1 MSALAV
7 TDDLFFN
14 RAGMDRA
21 RVEGVVQDALHSAD
35 DGELYLEYAQSESL
49 GWDDGKLKSA
59 SFDTTQGFGLRSIA
73 GEATGYAHA
82 SNLSEEAIRRAAATV
97 RAVQAGHTGTLAEPP
112 AGTNRALY
120 IPDNPLHLVP
130 FEEKVKLL
138 ADIDA
143 YARAK
148 DERVRQVSCSISG
161 EWQAVQIMR
170 ADGVRVADLRPLV
183 RLNVSVVVAEGDRM
197 ETGGY
202 GGGGRVTYE
211 HYIQP
216 ETWRGFVD
224 EALRQALVNL
234 SSVPAPAGEMTV
246 VLGSGWPG
254 ILLHEAI
261 GHGLEGD
268 FNRKKTSAFS
278 GLLGQRIAAPGV
290 TIVDD
295 GTIENSRGSISVD
308 DEGTPGQCTTLIE
321 DGILVGFMQDRMNAR
336 LMGMRPTGNGRRQS
350 FAYNPMPRMT
360 NTVMRNGNH
369 TPDEIIASVK
379 KGIYAVNFGGGQ
391 VDITNGKFVFSA
403 SEAYLIED
411 GKLGPAVKGATLI
424 GNGPDSLTKVSMI
437 GNDCRLDPGVGTCGK
452 DGQGVPVGVGQ
463 PTLKL
468 EGLTVGGTAA

>member
-14 RAGMDRA
+14 RAGLDRP
-21 RVEGVVQDALHSAD
+21 RIEGVVAEALHGAD
-35 DGELYLEYAQSESL
+35 DGELYLEYSQSESL

-59 SFDTTQGFGLRSIA
+59 SFDTTQGFGLRSIV
-73 GEATGYAHA
+73 GEAAGFAHA
-82 SNLSEEAIRRAAATV
+82 STLSEDAIRRAAATV
-97 RAVQAGHTGTLAEPP
+97 TAVKSGHGGTLAEPP
-112 AGTNRALY
+112 QGTNRALY
-120 IPDNPLHLVP
+120 IPDNPLPLVP

-138 ADIDA
+138 AEIDA
-143 YARAK
+143 YARSR
-148 DERVRQVSCSISG
+148 DSRVRQVSCSISG
-161 EWQAVQIMR
+161 EWQAVQILR
-170 ADGVRVADLRPLV
+170 GDGVRVADLRPLV
-183 RLNVSVVVAEGDRM
+183 RLNVSVVVEENGRM
-197 ETGGY
+197 ETGGH

-211 HYIQP
+211 HYLKP
-216 ETWRGFVD
+216 ETWRSFVD

-234 SSVPAPAGEMTV
+234 GSVDAPAGEMTV
-246 VLGSGWPG
+246 VLGAGWPG

-268 FNRKKTSAFS
+268 FNRKKTSAFA
-278 GLLGQRIAAPGV
+278 GLMGQRIAAPGV

-295 GTIENSRGSISVD
+295 GTIENARGSISVD

-350 FAYNPMPRMT
+350 FAYHPMPRMT
-360 NTVMRNGNH
+360 NTVMRPGNH
-369 TPDEIIASVK
+369 APEEIIASVK
-379 KGIYAVNFGGGQ
+379 KGLYAKNFGGGQ

-424 GNGPDSLTKVSMI
+424 GNGPDSLTRVSMI
-437 GNDCRLDPGVGTCGK
+437 GNDTRLDPGVGTCGK

-463 PTLKL
+463 PTLRL
-468 EGLTVGGTAA
+468 DGLTVGGTAA

>member
-14 RAGMDRA
+14 RAGLDRP
-21 RVEGVVQDALHSAD
+21 RVEGLVADALRGAD

-59 SFDTTQGFGLRSIA
+59 SFDTTQGFGLRAIA
-73 GEATGYAHA
+73 GEATGFAHA
-82 SNLSEEAIRRAAATV
+82 SNLSEEAIRRAAETV
-97 RAVQAGHTGTLAEPP
+97 RAVQAGHTGTSAEPP
-112 AGTNRALY
+112 PGTNRALY

-138 ADIDA
+138 AAIDA
-143 YARAK
+143 YARGK
-148 DERVRQVSCSISG
+148 DPRVRQVSCSISG
-161 EWQAVQIMR
+161 EWQAVQILR

-183 RLNVSVVVAEGDRM
+183 RLSVSVVVADGDKM
-197 ETGGY
+197 ESGSY

-211 HYIQP
+211 HYVRE

-234 SSVPAPAGEMTV
+234 DSVAAPAGEMTV
-246 VLGSGWPG
+246 VLGNGWPG

-278 GLLGQRIAAPGV
+278 GLMGQRIAAPGV
-290 TIVDD
+290 TVVDD
-295 GTIENSRGSISVD
+295 GTIENSRGSITVD

-350 FAYNPMPRMT
+350 FSHHPLPRMT
-360 NTVMRNGNH
+360 NTVMRNGAH
-369 TPDEIIASVK
+369 TPEEIIASVK
-379 KGIYAVNFGGGQ
+379 KGLYAKNFGGGQ
-391 VDITNGKFVFSA
+391 VDITSGKFVFSA

-411 GKLGPAVKGATLI
+411 GKLGAAVKGATLI
-424 GNGPDSLTKVSMI
+424 GNGPDSLTRISMI
-437 GNDCRLDPGVGTCGK
+437 GNDSRLDPGIGTCGK

-463 PTLKL
+463 PTLRL
-468 EGLTVGGTAA
+468 DGLTVGGTAA